1 MEKLQATITR
11 VMACRPN
18 PGKRWWHFIATAE
31 HGAASGV
38 AGWELAV
45 GAQIEIEGAWEA
57 FRGEKIFKWKTIRP
71 FVPADEK
78 GILYYACH
86 LAKGFGE
93 KTADKIWDALGGG
106 WREMKPG
113 DVSGMTETKISALR
127 EAMEM
132 IDRDKEMALAII
144 WLTKRGVS
152 DLAANKAWNEWKHG
166 TVGKVEANVFILT
179 ELERV
184 AFVDVDS
191 GIRVQM
197 KIGDNDPRRIQA
209 GIMHAYKTA
218 TGDGSTVATNR
229 ELIRQAAKLL
239 DLPYDVV
246 DKELGDLIKD
256 GRIVALDDVWL
267 TIQSEWQSESAIYN
281 WMEVVA

>member
-1 MEKLQATITR
+1 
-11 VMACRPN
+11 
-18 PGKRWWHFIATAE
+18 
-31 HGAASGV
+31 
-38 AGWELAV
+38 
-45 GAQIEIEGAWEA
+45 
-57 FRGEKIFKWKTIRP
+57 
-71 FVPADEK
+71 
-78 GILYYACH
+78 
-86 LAKGFGE
+86 
-93 KTADKIWDALGGG
+93 
-106 WREMKPG
+106 MKPG